1 MHSCF
6 DLKITFKTELGFVV
20 VSKCPS
26 YLNRSSQLVRACEH
40 PDPSDT
46 FQLLPVLDKRTNI
59 NYKNYFCARCNRATN
74 VTFWQ
79 ARHGCDNVLVQGN
92 FNLTSF
98 RKRFCNERKFSWTFS
113 PPGNAIA
120 HYCTVKKHEGWC
132 KEASSNKQV
141 NWEMVKNLCEAYY
154 LPVCQ
159 QQSHFPSHGT
169 LYNNPHCL
177 LCGVRFFIDSHCFAC
192 PTVNMVKAPQGLQ
205 IVFDFSS
212 TSEIK
217 VTAGGRTI
225 VVIPERCSE
234 RQVYDPFSRFCRD
247 LAPVPEPM
255 MEIKRLLNNSSL
267 PTTIFN
273 STSNTINSNS
283 ISNTTLTNST
293 SNVTFTQNC
302 TLVQFTNEEFKLFP
316 NRSVFIKPHNRVYPK
331 TLYNLYKNGIVLCTN
346 FLRNFTKIVAESKE
360 SVSSLVLRVITYVGG
375 ALSILTLIILIA
387 VYVRIKEIKKL
398 PGKIVMSLSCA
409 LLVFQG
415 GFFLNGLTRI
425 PALCSVVAVV
435 LHYFLLASFTW
446 MNVLVAN
453 VVYTIIS
460 TSK

>member
-6 DLKITFKTELGFVV
+6 DLKITFNKELGLVV
-20 VSKCPS
+20 VSKCPA

-79 ARHGCDNVLVQGN
+79 ARHGCDNVLVQGD
-92 FNLTSF
+92 FNLTLF
-98 RKRFCNERKFSWTFS
+98 QQRFCNEHKYSWTFS

-120 HYCTVKKHEGWC
+120 QYCTVTKHKGWC

-141 NWEMVKNLCEAYY
+141 NWEMVKIFCEAYY

-159 QQSHFPSHGT
+159 QQSQFPYNGK
-169 LYNNPHCL
+169 LYDNPHCL
-177 LCGVRFFIDSHCFAC
+177 LCGVRSFVDSHCFEC
-192 PTVNMVKAPQGLQ
+192 PKGDGVLVPQGLQ

-225 VVIPERCSE
+225 VRTPERCNE
-234 RQVYDPFSRFCRD
+234 RQVYDPFSQFCRN
-247 LAPVPEPM
+247 LAPVPEAM
-255 MEIKRLLNNSSL
+255 MEIN
-267 PTTIFN
+267 PTLSTIFN
-273 STSNTINSNS
+273 STSNTTTINGTIIINF
-283 ISNTTLTNST
+283 T
-293 SNVTFTQNC
+293 SNVTLTQNC

-316 NRSVFIKPHNRVYPK
+316 NRSVFIKPHNRVYPN

-346 FLRNFTKIVAESKE
+346 FSRNVTKIVEVVAESKE
-360 SVSSLVLRVITYVGG
+360 SVSSLVLRVITYLGG
-375 ALSILTLIILIA
+375 TLSILSLIILIA
-387 VYVRIKEIKKL
+387 VYVRIKKIKTL

-415 GFFLNGLTRI
+415 GFFLNNLTGI
-425 PALCSVVAVV
+425 PALCSAVAVV

-446 MNVLVAN
+446 MNVLAAN
-453 VVYTIIS
+453 MVFTIIS